1 MNPTFEMS
9 NCYSGEFAS
18 GSALA
23 WSETPTTPG
32 KCGSDG
38 ECWIM
43 LTFTLCMWIS
53 MMSSILYIAN
63 WTKSQIDSV
72 YCEIHDQ
79 QEEIMGFTQEK
90 HDNLVKLQNDKV
102 ERLEEENAEL
112 RAYAIEME
120 TKVTD
125 VRSMLQF
132 TETMASN
139 LQGDVAANHANIGQ
153 RIVSLRCQS
162 IRDLHALED
171 ATKMKNDELL
181 RTMDALSHRMDDLER
196 QCHSEDEY
204 KQVLI
209 GYYDNSGI
217 HPLFCP
223 KHTTELDKYLGNKR
237 VSLILTSLAQLPN
250 YKTFTFADY
259 FYKREGRGGV
269 KPISS
274 FLDLHMNVIA
284 NAVEWGRAQEVREP
298 ELVSHYKTAFERV
311 KEYCQTFGVKCV

>member
-1 MNPTFEMS
+1 MS

-23 WSETPTTPG
+23 WSDNSTTLG

-53 MMSSILYIAN
+53 MMSGILYITN
-63 WTKSQIDSV
+63 WMKSQIDLV
-72 YCEIHDQ
+72 YCEIRDQ
-79 QEEIMGFTQEK
+79 QEEIMGFTQAK
-90 HDNLVKLQNDKV
+90 HDELVDLQNDKV
-102 ERLEEENAEL
+102 EQLEEENAEL

-120 TKVTD
+120 SKVMD
-125 VRSMLQF
+125 VRSMLQI

-139 LQGDVAANHANIGQ
+139 LQSDVVANHNSLGE
-153 RIVSLRCQS
+153 RIISLRCQS
-162 IRDLHALED
+162 IRDIHVLED
-171 ATKMKNDELL
+171 ATSIKNDELL
-181 RTMDALSHRMDDLER
+181 RTIDMLSQRMEDLER

-209 GYYDNSGI
+209 GYYDNGGI

-223 KHTTELDKYLGNKR
+223 KYTTDLDKYLGDKR
-237 VSLILTSLAQLPN
+237 VSLILTGLAQLPY

-259 FYKREGRGGV
+259 FYKRERGA

>member
-1 MNPTFEMS
+1 
-9 NCYSGEFAS
+9 
-18 GSALA
+18 
-23 WSETPTTPG
+23 
-32 KCGSDG
+32 
-38 ECWIM
+38 
-43 LTFTLCMWIS
+43 
-53 MMSSILYIAN
+53 MMSSILYITN
-63 WTKSQIDSV
+63 WMKSQIDSV
-72 YCEIHDQ
+72 YREIHDQ
-79 QEEIMGFTQEK
+79 QEEIMGFTQAK
-90 HDNLVKLQNDKV
+90 HDELVDLQNDKV
-102 ERLEEENAEL
+102 EQLEEENAEL

-120 TKVTD
+120 TKVME
-125 VRSMLQF
+125 VRSMLQI
-132 TETMASN
+132 TETIASN
-139 LQGDVAANHANIGQ
+139 LQSDVVANHNSLGE
-153 RIVSLRCQS
+153 RIISLRCQS
-162 IRDLHALED
+162 IRDIHVLED

-181 RTMDALSHRMDDLER
+181 RTIDALTQRMEDLER

-209 GYYDNSGI
+209 GYYDNGGI

-223 KHTTELDKYLGNKR
+223 KYTTDLDKYLGDKR
-237 VSLILTSLAQLPN
+237 VSLILTGLAQLPY

-259 FYKREGRGGV
+259 FYKRERGA

>member
-1 MNPTFEMS
+1 MS
-9 NCYSGEFAS
+9 NCYTGEFAS
-18 GSALA
+18 SSALP
-23 WSETPTTPG
+23 WSDTPTIPG

-43 LTFTLCMWIS
+43 LAFTLCMWVS
-53 MMSSILYIAN
+53 MMSGILYITN
-63 WTKSQIDSV
+63 WMKSQIDSV
-72 YCEIHDQ
+72 YREIRDQ
-79 QEEIMGFTQEK
+79 QEEIMGFTQSK
-90 HDNLVKLQNDKV
+90 HDELADLQNDKV

-120 TKVTD
+120 SKVTD
-125 VRSMLQF
+125 VRSMLQI

-139 LQGDVAANHANIGQ
+139 LQGDVAANHTSMGQ

-181 RTMDALSHRMDDLER
+181 RTMDVLSHRMDDLER
-196 QCHSEDEY
+196 QSRSEDEY

-209 GYYDNSGI
+209 GFRPDGQTNVPI
-217 HPLFCP
+217 FCP
-223 KHTTELDKYLGNKR
+223 KYTTDLDKYLGSNQ
-237 VSLILTSLAQLPN
+237 VYFILASLAQLPN

-259 FYKREGRGGV
+259 FYKRERGA

-298 ELVSHYKTAFERV
+298 ELITHYKTAFERV